1 MTKRGPI
8 AYITSELVNNQR
20 EKERAV
26 LKLMKQNHCFYLLTS
41 VDDRNFG
48 KRKADSLNSKRCGL

>member
-20 EKERAV
+20 ERAV
-26 LKLMKQNHCFYLLTS
+26 LKLMKQNHCFYLFTS
-41 VDDRNFG
+41 CLQVWMIEILENE
-48 KRKADSLNSKRCGL
+48 KLIH